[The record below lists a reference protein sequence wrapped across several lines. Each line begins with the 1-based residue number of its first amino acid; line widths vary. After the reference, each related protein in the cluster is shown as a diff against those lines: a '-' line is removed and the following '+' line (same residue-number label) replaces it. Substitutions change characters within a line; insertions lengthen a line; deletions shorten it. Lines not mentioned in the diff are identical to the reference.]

1 MLRIQLPI
9 LLSFAI
15 LRCLIGNGT
24 KFWARKVLPQS
35 LKERAKPVAE
45 ATDKLLS
52 CMHGGLLFAAQYFL
66 IGTYSAWNRAKS
78 SSDVDGTVLACAEYA
93 FPRVQGLVCAAG
105 ILALFTNSDPLALS
119 LTLATFKAVAD
130 GTVLSIVL
138 GALMWRAS
146 CGTHDASPMRFF
158 ATLFAFTVPYI
169 SVCYPDD
176 AKRDRT
182 QAAVLAACFAAL
194 FLLFKCATAL
204 LWRTV
209 RTGCR
214 AWRWTT
220 QRVRRKRS
228 QRID

>member
-24 KFWARKVLPQS
+24 KFWARRVLPQS
-35 LKERAKPVAE
+35 FKERAKPVAE

-52 CMHGGLLFAAQYFL
+52 CIHGGLLFAAQYFL

-78 SSDVDGTVLACAEYA
+78 SSDVDGTRLACAEYA

-138 GALMWRAS
+138 GTCLLY
-146 CGTHDASPMRFF
+146 TSPS
-158 ATLFAFTVPYI
+158 P
-169 SVCYPDD
+169 
-176 AKRDRT
+176 RDRSLSRMPSS
-182 QAAVLAACFAAL
+182 A
-194 FLLFKCATAL
+194 
-204 LWRTV
+204 
-209 RTGCR
+209 
-214 AWRWTT
+214 
-220 QRVRRKRS
+220 
-228 QRID
+228 